1 MAPRARGPYTPPAM
15 PLFAFVAFV
24 LASTVVSY
32 VRRERLYRPRWQS
45 LEQPAVVAGMGA
57 YRSAL
62 TAPGRVVAAPLPLR
76 VMAFSCILFGRAMT
90 WTLLATAIGAA
101 SVMPSLR
108 PLAETTLRAM
118 LGYFSAGLGV
128 GVVVTLAL
136 AAMVLGAG
144 NDLLLRDHRRAFRR
158 VRRVA
163 LLSLATHGFVG
174 LHASVPVWLVG
185 VSGRDP
191 AESLAVARVVAA
203 VGFAHAA
210 ALLAMAY
217 AYRPALTASSAA
229 ARELEV

>member
-1 MAPRARGPYTPPAM
+1 MQ
-15 PLFAFVAFV
+15 LLAFVAFV
-24 LASTVVSY
+24 LTSTVVSY
-32 VRRERLYRPRWQS
+32 VRRERLYRPRWQG

-62 TAPGRVVAAPLPLR
+62 TVPGRVEAAPLPLR
-76 VMAFSCILFGRAMT
+76 VMAFSCIFFGRAMT
-90 WTLLATAIGAA
+90 WTLLATAVGAA
-101 SVMPSLR
+101 SVVPGLR
-108 PLAETTLRAM
+108 PVAETTLRAM

-128 GVVVTLAL
+128 GVIITLAL

-163 LLSLATHGFVG
+163 LLSMITHGFVG
-174 LHASVPVWLVG
+174 VHAAFPVWLVG

-191 AESLAVARVVAA
+191 SASLAVAQVVAL
-203 VGFAHAA
+203 VGFTHAA

-217 AYRPALTASSAA
+217 AYREQLSATSSAA
-229 ARELEV
+229 RLLDA